1 MLPETAPAAATPNP
15 HPPSPPP
22 APGAPA
28 VPSQPSSLGPRR
40 LPALGQLLVND
51 GVISQRQLDL
61 ALERQRTGKVHRKL
75 GQILI
80 EERFTSEQRIHET
93 VKAHGHEYPF
103 GSLLVL
109 LDLLTTEQVEEC
121 LVYQKANPGKRIGE
135 IALLKEFVPERQLL
149 LALSYHFDKS
159 YIEPDFTLIDASLLR
174 RVSVPYLKS
183 KEAIPVFTDGKV
195 ATVVTPDPTRTDLA
209 VEFSQMLRMPV
220 ELAVGPKD
228 AILQAIA
235 DFEQFHR
242 PVRGMQI
249 GEDNVVNIVDYLFS
263 RAIRDHAS
271 DIHIEPMNN
280 RVRVRYRIDGEL
292 VHRTDVPLYLA
303 PKLASRIKVLCNA
316 DLAERRK
323 HQGGRI
329 VYKYNEEMVDMRVSI
344 YVTVHGENIVIRILH
359 KATGVLPIE
368 KLGMLP
374 ALLQRYK
381 DSVLE
386 VPTGVVLFTGP
397 TGSGKT
403 TSLYSSINY
412 SNKPGVKIITAEDP
426 VEYLVDGLVQC
437 SIDPAAGR
445 DFEKTLREIV
455 RQDPNVIVVG
465 EIRDKTTASI
475 AIEAALTGHKVF
487 ATFHTEDSI
496 GSLIRLLD
504 MDIETFLISSTVVC
518 VVAQRLARRICPE
531 CKVPYEPSS
540 YEVRTLELNPDDVA
554 RHKFFRGAGCHKCNK
569 TGYRGRVGLYEL
581 LMING
586 SIREMVLEKRSAH
599 EIRHHALKAVN
610 LYGLQED
617 GIAKALLGWT
627 TLEQV
632 IRHAPRVPEQRS
644 LDEIL
649 AFALKQDE

>member
-1 MLPETAPAAATPNP
+1 MF
-15 HPPSPPP
+15 
-22 APGAPA
+22 A
-28 VPSQPSSLGPRR
+28 VPPENSSFDNLVADTFEPPRKLSTLGD
-40 LPALGQLLVND
+40 LLVAD
-51 GVISQRQLDL
+51 GVITPRQLDA
-61 ALERQRTGKVHRKL
+61 ALERQRTVTPPRKL
-75 GQILI
+75 GEILI
-80 EERFTSEQRIHET
+80 DERVTSAQRIQET
-93 VKAHGHEYPF
+93 VKAHGMEYPF
-103 GSLLVL
+103 GGLLVL
-109 LDLLTTEQVEEC
+109 LELLTPEQLDQC
-121 LVYQKANPGKRIGE
+121 LAHQRQHPGTRIGE
-135 IALLKEFVPERQLL
+135 IALDKEFVAERQLL
-149 LALSYHFDKS
+149 LAVSYHFDRA
-159 YIEPDFTLIDASLLR
+159 YIEPDFTLLDQTLLK
-174 RVSVPYLKS
+174 RVSVSFLRS
-183 KEAIPVFTDGKV
+183 RMALPVFSDGKT
-195 ATVVTPDPTRTDLA
+195 ATVVTPDPSRSDL
-209 VEFSQMLRMPV
+209 VKDFSAALRMPV

-235 DFEQFHR
+235 DIEHFNR
-242 PVRGMQI
+242 PSTPTTEG
-249 GEDNVVNIVDYLFS
+249 GGDDNVVSIVDYLFT
-263 RAIRDHAS
+263 RAIKDKAS
-271 DIHIEPMNN
+271 DIHIEPMSN
-280 RVRVRYRIDGEL
+280 RVRVRYRVDGEL
-292 VHRTDVPLYLA
+292 VHRTDLPVYLG
-303 PKLASRIKVLCNA
+303 PKISSRIKVLCNA
-316 DLAERRK
+316 DLAERRR

-329 VYKYNEEMVDMRVSI
+329 VYTTSEETVDMRVSI
-344 YVTVHGENIVIRILH
+344 FVTVHGENIVIRILH
-359 KATGVLPIE
+359 KSTGVLPIE

-437 SIDPAAGR
+437 SIDPTAGR
-445 DFEKTLREIV
+445 DFERTLREIV
-455 RQDPNVIVVG
+455 RQDPNIIVVG
-465 EIRDKTTASI
+465 EIRDRQTANI

-518 VVAQRLARRICPE
+518 VVAQRLARRICDD
-531 CKVPYEPSS
+531 CKTIVTPSD
-540 YEVRTLELNPDDVA
+540 YEVRTLELNPEEVT
-554 RHKFFRGAGCHKCNK
+554 RHTFYKGVGCHKCNRS
-569 TGYRGRVGLYEL
+569 GYRGRVGLYEL

-617 GIAKALLGWT
+617 GIAKALLGLT

-632 IRHAPRVPEQRS
+632 IRQAPRVAEQRS
-644 LDEIL
+644 LDQIL
-649 AFALKQDE
+649 AFATQPA

>member
-1 MLPETAPAAATPNP
+1 MLPDTLPAAVTGTSIPKPATGPRDLP
-15 HPPSPPP
+15 
-22 APGAPA
+22 
-28 VPSQPSSLGPRR
+28 SLGE
-40 LPALGQLLVND
+40 LLVND
-51 GVISQRQLDL
+51 GVITARQLEI
-61 ALERQRTGKVHRKL
+61 ALERQRTAKQHRKL
-75 GQILI
+75 GEILI
-80 EERFTSEQRIHET
+80 EERFTSEQRIHDT
-93 VKAHGHEYPF
+93 VKAHGNEYQF
-103 GSLLVL
+103 GGLLVL
-109 LDLLTTEQVEEC
+109 LDLLTPEQLDAC
-121 LVYQKANPGKRIGE
+121 LRFQRKNPGRRIGE
-135 IALLKEFVPERQLL
+135 IALAKEFVAERQLL
-149 LALSYHFDKS
+149 LALSYHFDKA
-159 YIEPDFTLIDASLLR
+159 YIEPDFTVIDVSLLK

-183 KEAIPVFTDGKV
+183 REAIPVFTDGKV
-195 ATVVTPDPTRTDLA
+195 ATVVTTDPTRTELVRD
-209 VEFSQMLRMPV
+209 FSATLKMPV
-220 ELAVGPKD
+220 ELAIGPRD

-235 DFEQFHR
+235 DFEHFHR
-242 PVRGMQI
+242 PARVPDA
-249 GEDNVVNIVDYLFS
+249 GEDNVVAIVDYLFT
-263 RAIRDHAS
+263 RAIRDKAS
-271 DIHIEPMNN
+271 DIHIEPMHN

-329 VYKYNEEMVDMRVSI
+329 LYSHGEESIDMRVSI
-344 YVTVHGENIVIRILH
+344 FVTVHGENIVIRLLH

-426 VEYLVDGLVQC
+426 VEYVVDGLVQC

-465 EIRDKTTASI
+465 EIRDRTTASI

-504 MDIETFLISSTVVC
+504 MNIETFLISSTVVC
-518 VVAQRLARRICPE
+518 VVAQRLARRICPD
-531 CKVPYEPSS
+531 CKTTYEPSA
-540 YEVRTLELNPDDVA
+540 YEIRTLELNPEDVK
-554 RHKFFRGAGCHKCNK
+554 RHTFFRGAGCHRCNR

-599 EIRHHALKAVN
+599 EIRHHALEAVN

-632 IRHAPRVPEQRS
+632 IRHAPRLPEQRS
-644 LDEIL
+644 LDDIL
-649 AFALKQDE
+649 RFALTQAE

>member
-1 MLPETAPAAATPNP
+1 MLPDTL
-15 HPPSPPP
+15 PP
-22 APGAPA
+22 ADTHAGHDSSTPDAAPHK
-28 VPSQPSSLGPRR
+28 GPRK
-40 LPALGQLLVND
+40 LPTLGELLVND
-51 GVISQRQLDL
+51 GVITPRQLEL
-61 ALERQRTGKVHRKL
+61 ALERQRTARQHRKL

-93 VKAHGHEYPF
+93 VKAHGSEYPF
-103 GSLLVL
+103 GGLLVL
-109 LDLLTTEQVEEC
+109 LDLLTPEQLDEC
-121 LVYQKANPGKRIGE
+121 LRYQKSHHGRRIGE
-135 IALLKEFVPERQLL
+135 IALLKEFVAERQLL
-149 LALSYHFDKS
+149 LALSYHFDKA
-159 YIEPDFTLIDASLLR
+159 YIEPDFTLIDVSLLKK
-174 RVSVPYLKS
+174 VSVPYLKS

-195 ATVVTPDPTRTDLA
+195 ATVVTPDPTRNDL
-209 VEFSQMLRMPV
+209 VKDFSQMLKMPV
-220 ELAVGPKD
+220 ELAVGPKE

-235 DFEQFHR
+235 DFEHFHR
-242 PVRGMQI
+242 PSRAGAEP
-249 GEDNVVNIVDYLFS
+249 GEDNVVAIVDYLFT
-263 RAIRDHAS
+263 RAIRDRAS
-271 DIHIEPMNN
+271 DIHIEPMSN
-280 RVRVRYRIDGEL
+280 RVRIRYRIDGEL

-303 PKLASRIKVLCNA
+303 PKIASRVKVLCNA
-316 DLAERRK
+316 DLAERRR

-329 VYKYNEEMVDMRVSI
+329 LYKHGDESVDMRVSI
-344 YVTVHGENIVIRILH
+344 YVTIHGENIVIRLLH

-465 EIRDKTTASI
+465 EIRDRTTASI

-518 VVAQRLARRICPE
+518 VVAQRLARRICPD
-531 CKVPYEPSS
+531 CKVTYEPTA
-540 YEVRTLELNPDDVA
+540 YEMRTLELNPEDVK
-554 RHKFFRGAGCHKCNK
+554 RHTFYKGVGCHKCNK

-632 IRHAPRVPEQRS
+632 IRHAPRVTEQRS
-644 LDEIL
+644 LDDIL
-649 AFALKQDE
+649 AFATKQPD

>member
-1 MLPETAPAAATPNP
+1 MLPETLPPADADTPDSDQPAAPAGRRKLPT
-15 HPPSPPP
+15 
-22 APGAPA
+22 
-28 VPSQPSSLGPRR
+28 LGE
-40 LPALGQLLVND
+40 LLVND
-51 GVISQRQLDL
+51 GVITPRQLET
-61 ALERQRTGKVHRKL
+61 ALERQRSGQVHRKL

-80 EERFTSEQRIHET
+80 DERFTSEQRIHET
-93 VKAHGHEYPF
+93 VKQHGHEYPF
-103 GSLLVL
+103 GGLLVL
-109 LDLLTTEQVEEC
+109 LDLLTPEQLDEC
-121 LVYQKANPGKRIGE
+121 LAYQKSHHGKRIGE
-135 IALLKEFVPERQLL
+135 IALIKEFVAERQLL

-159 YIEPDFTLIDASLLR
+159 YIEPDFTLIDVSLLK
-174 RVSVPYLKS
+174 RVSVPYLKTR
-183 KEAIPVFTDGKV
+183 EAIPVFTDGQI
-195 ATVVTPDPTRTDLA
+195 ATVVTPDPTRTDL
-209 VEFSQMLRMPV
+209 VKDFSQTLKMQV
-220 ELAVGPKD
+220 ELAVGPRD
-228 AILQAIA
+228 AILQAIT
-235 DFEQFHR
+235 DFEHFHR
-242 PVRGMQI
+242 PNRGGMP
-249 GEDNVVNIVDYLFS
+249 GDDNVVAIVDYLLT
-263 RAIRDHAS
+263 RAVRDRAS
-271 DIHIEPMNN
+271 DIHIEPMHN

-303 PKLASRIKVLCNA
+303 PKIASRIKVMCNA

-329 VYKYNEEMVDMRVSI
+329 LYKCGDESIDMRVSI

-426 VEYLVDGLVQC
+426 VEYMVDGLVQC

-465 EIRDKTTASI
+465 EIRDRVTAGI

-518 VVAQRLARRICPE
+518 VVAQRLARRICPD
-531 CKVPYEPSS
+531 CKTVAEPTS
-540 YEVRTLELNPDDVA
+540 YEIRTLDLDPEEVK
-554 RHKFFRGAGCHKCNK
+554 RHVFYKGAGCHKCNK

-586 SIREMVLEKRSAH
+586 SIREMVLEKKSAH
-599 EIRHHALKAVN
+599 EIRHHALQAVN

-632 IRHAPRVPEQRS
+632 IRHAPRIAEQRS
-644 LDEIL
+644 LDDIFE
-649 AFALKQDE
+649 FAQRQPD